1 MPFFS
6 ILMPTRNRASLLRS
20 ALQTA
25 VSQEFADY
33 EIVVS
38 DNNSQDET
46 REVVEGFM
54 RDSDRVR
61 YVNPGRDLSM
71 CDNFEYVL
79 SHAAGE
85 YVLYLSD
92 DDALAANALT
102 YAHETLSRFSINTL
116 VWERGYYQHADI
128 PDDNL
133 RCTFF
138 CERRSGNLYEVKART
153 VADAFSNFDTR
164 TYGILPKMLNC
175 AVASS
180 VLRRCKEKTG
190 YFFLPPFPDYSAA
203 CHLLGIDDSYHL
215 LDLPLYI
222 CGVSRISNAGIQY
235 DRKQKFENYISLFG
249 RDLIEGVP
257 YPMRYLNA
265 PYFLA
270 TYRKFQQIYPETF
283 TSPPNMDAY
292 LKSLFTELMSFEAYE
307 DISEEL
313 QTLAGYMRDYYGGDE
328 AFDAL
333 LKEHRDS
340 KPKPAAAGPDKAAE
354 SLGASLRRTA
364 GNIVRSNDL
373 LYGLARRARRT
384 LRPAPA
390 PQAPTDD
397 YSTDRHISRVNVQTI
412 FDASQILGGVLS
424 SEAKSPAR
432 LSPIAVESLSRIEG
446 WA

>member
-1 MPFFS
+1 VPFFS

-38 DNNSQDET
+38 DNNSRDET
-46 REVVEGFM
+46 RQVIEGFS
-54 RDSDRVR
+54 RDCDRIK

-71 CDNFEYVL
+71 CDNWEFIM
-79 SHAAGE
+79 SHATGE

-102 YAHETLSRFSINTL
+102 YVHETLSRFPINTL

-138 CERRSGNLYEVKART
+138 CERRSGNLYEVKSRA
-153 VADAFSNFDTR
+153 VADAFSDFNTK

-175 AVASS
+175 AVSSS
-180 VLRRCKEKTG
+180 VLRACKEKTG

-235 DRKQKFENYISLFG
+235 DRKRKFDDYISLLG
-249 RDLIEGVP
+249 LDLLEGVP
-257 YPMRYLNA
+257 YPMRYLN
-265 PYFLA
+265 PSYFLA
-270 TYRKFQQIYPETF
+270 TYLKFRKIYPETF
-283 TSPPNMDAY
+283 AGPPNMDAY
-292 LKSLFTELMSFEAYE
+292 LKSLFAELMTFEDYE

-313 QTLAGYMRDYYGGDE
+313 QTLAGYMRDFYGGGE
-328 AFDAL
+328 TFDAL
-333 LKEHRDS
+333 LKERRDS
-340 KPKPAAAGPDKAAE
+340 EPAAAEPEQAAE
-354 SLGASLRRTA
+354 SLGASLRKTA
-364 GNIVRSNDL
+364 GKIVRSNDL
-373 LYGLARRARRT
+373 LQGLARRAKRT
-384 LRPAPA
+384 LRPAPPA
-390 PQAPTDD
+390 QAPATDD
-397 YSTDRHISRVNVQTI
+397 HSTDRHISRTNVQTI